1 MPCNAKQERKL
12 LSKIPNF
19 IIPPP
24 GYLSRKNNKFLQ
36 IYVFFVQ
43 KLAIEDLLKLCYNLN
58 MNERF
63 LPIGIQDF
71 EDLRTRGCIYVDK
84 TDLIYKLATEGKP
97 YFLSRPRRFGKSLL
111 LSTMEAYFLGKKELF
126 KGLAIETLEKE
137 WIEYPVLKISFGRG
151 TYETKDK
158 LLSIIDAILNENEN
172 QFGIEKTSD
181 NPAVRFSNLIK
192 TVSNQTGKK
201 VVILID
207 EYDKPILD
215 ALYTEFEEQNRLEL
229 RSFYSP
235 LKDSDKYIRFLFIT
249 GITKVSHV
257 NIFSGLNQLND
268 ISLNQDFS
276 TICGVSE
283 TELENYFLPEIQALA
298 EKQGLSVAE
307 TKNKLAEM
315 YDGYHFAYES
325 EGIYNPFCLLKCF
338 YEKMFGSYWFESGT
352 PSFLAEKLKNKTLE
366 LEHLINGRIATEN
379 QFKNYDPDSKN
390 MLAVVYQSGYLTIKD
405 FEKEMRFYTLDFPN
419 REVEQGFL
427 DVLLQK
433 FVSVP
438 YDDVGLEINNL
449 RIALKNCNIDK
460 VLSIIKAAIADL
472 PTVVKKNICENYYES
487 VTHLMFRMTGMR
499 VVSELQSVAGRSDVV
514 VATKDSVFIFELKMD
529 KGRSF
534 EEVAEDAL
542 KQIDA
547 NGYSDRFAVSGKK
560 MLKVGVVF
568 SSEGKGMVGWKV
580 K

>member
-1 MPCNAKQERKL
+1 MSETDP
-12 LSKIPNF
+12 
-19 IIPPP
+19 IIEKP
-24 GYLSRKNNKFLQ
+24 RF
-36 IYVFFVQ
+36 
-43 KLAIEDLLKLCYNLN
+43 LCYNLN

-71 EDLRTRGCIYVDK
+71 EKLRTGNYLYVDK
-84 TDLIYKLATEGKP
+84 TPLIYQLTRTSTP

-126 KGLAIETLEKE
+126 KGLAIESLEKE
-137 WIEYPVLKISFGRG
+137 WIEYPVLKISFGVNS
-151 TYETKDK
+151 YENNERLRSRLD
-158 LLSIIDAILNENEN
+158 SIVSENEARYN
-172 QFGIEKTSD
+172 IEKQSD
-181 NPAVRFSNLIK
+181 DPAERFANIIRE
-192 TVSNQTGKK
+192 VSKKFNQKL
-201 VVILID
+201 VILID

-215 ALYTEFEEQNRLEL
+215 ALYTEFEEQNRQEL

-268 ISLNQDFS
+268 ISLDRTYS
-276 TICGVSE
+276 SICGISE
-283 TELENYFLPEIQALA
+283 SELERYFSPEIEALA
-298 EKQGLSVAE
+298 NQQDMTIAE
-307 TKNKLAEM
+307 TKKKLAAM
-315 YDGYHFAYES
+315 YDGYHFTHDV
-325 EGIYNPFCLLKCF
+325 EGVYNPFCLLKCF
-338 YEKMFGSYWFESGT
+338 YSKDFGSYWFESGT
-352 PSFLAEKLKNKTLE
+352 PSFLVKTLQNQPLE

-405 FEKEMRFYTLDFPN
+405 FENEMRFYTLDFPN
-419 REVEQGFL
+419 REVEEGFL

-472 PTVVKKNICENYYES
+472 PTVVKKNMCENYYES
-487 VTHLMFRMTGMR
+487 VAHLMFRMTGMR

-529 KGRSF
+529 KGRPF

-542 KQIDA
+542 KQIDD
-547 NGYSDRFAVSGKK
+547 NGYCERFAVSGKK

>member
-1 MPCNAKQERKL
+1 MEN
-12 LSKIPNF
+12 
-19 IIPPP
+19 
-24 GYLSRKNNKFLQ
+24 
-36 IYVFFVQ
+36 
-43 KLAIEDLLKLCYNLN
+43 
-58 MNERF
+58 RF

-71 EDLRTRGCIYVDK
+71 EDLRNRGCIYVDK
-84 TDLIYKLATEGKP
+84 TELIYKLATEGKP

-126 KGLAIETLEKE
+126 KGLAIEKLEKE
-137 WIEYPVLKISFGRG
+137 WTQYPVLKISFGRG
-151 TYETKDK
+151 SYETKDK
-158 LLSIIDAILNENEN
+158 LLSIIDAILTENERL
-172 QFGIEKTSD
+172 FGIEKISD
-181 NPAVRFSNLIK
+181 NPAVRLSNLIE
-192 TVSNQTGKK
+192 TASEHSACKK

-215 ALYTEFEEQNRLEL
+215 ALYTEFEEQNRQEL
-229 RSFYSP
+229 RNFYSP

-268 ISLNQDFS
+268 ISLDRTYS
-276 TICGVSE
+276 SICGISE
-283 TELENYFLPEIQALA
+283 SELERYFSPEIEALA
-298 EKQGLSVAE
+298 NQQDMTVAE
-307 TKNKLAEM
+307 TKKKLAAM
-315 YDGYHFAYES
+315 YDGYHFTHDV
-325 EGIYNPFCLLKCF
+325 EGVYNPFCLLKCF
-338 YEKMFGSYWFESGT
+338 YSKDFGSYWFESGT
-352 PSFLAEKLKNKTLE
+352 PSFLVKTLQNQPLE

-390 MLAVVYQSGYLTIKD
+390 MLAVVYQSGYLTIKG

-499 VVSELQSVAGRSDVV
+499 VVSELQSIAGRSDVV

>member
-1 MPCNAKQERKL
+1 
-12 LSKIPNF
+12 
-19 IIPPP
+19 
-24 GYLSRKNNKFLQ
+24 
-36 IYVFFVQ
+36 
-43 KLAIEDLLKLCYNLN
+43 

-71 EDLRTRGCIYVDK
+71 EKLRTGNYLYVDK
-84 TDLIYKLATEGKP
+84 TPLIYQLTRTSTP

-137 WIEYPVLKISFGRG
+137 WTEYPVLKISFGVNS
-151 TYETKDK
+151 YENNERLRSRLD
-158 LLSIIDAILNENEN
+158 SIVSENEARYN
-172 QFGIEKTSD
+172 IEKQSD
-181 NPAVRFSNLIK
+181 DPAERFANIIRK
-192 TVSNQTGKK
+192 VSKKFNQKL
-201 VVILID
+201 VILID

-215 ALYTEFEEQNRLEL
+215 ALYTEFEEQNRQEL

-268 ISLNQDFS
+268 ISLDRTYS
-276 TICGVSE
+276 SICGISE
-283 TELENYFLPEIQALA
+283 SELERYFSPEIEALA
-298 EKQGLSVAE
+298 NQQDMTIAE
-307 TKNKLAEM
+307 TKKKLAAM
-315 YDGYHFAYES
+315 YDGYHFTHDV
-325 EGIYNPFCLLKCF
+325 EGVYNPFCLLKCF
-338 YEKMFGSYWFESGT
+338 YSRDFGSYWFESGT
-352 PSFLAEKLKNKTLE
+352 PSFLVKTLQNQPLE
-366 LEHLINGRIATEN
+366 LEHLINGRISTEN

-390 MLAVVYQSGYLTIKD
+390 MLAVVYQSGYLTIKG

-419 REVEQGFL
+419 REVEEGFL

-529 KGRSF
+529 KGRPF
-534 EEVAEDAL
+534 EEVAEEAL

-547 NGYSDRFAVSGKK
+547 NGYCERFAVSGKK